1 MVGAM
6 DTKVRGS
13 FSDKH
18 SFRYIIN
25 DFSYGRRV
33 QCLISLG
40 ALVKVLQHH
49 IDKTIKDE
57 LIFIINYDKQNYPFC
72 RFKLLIKNLDN

>member
-49 IDKTIKDE
+49 IDAGILREKTIKDE
-57 LIFIINYDKQNYPFC
+57 LIFIINYNKQNYPFY
-72 RFKLLIKNLDN
+72 R